1 MKNKAIA
8 LLCAG
13 ALLVGSSAS
22 AAGLSAR
29 RVVVQS
35 PISQSVTY
43 QSKSLQQIYFQLL
56 NKKVPCNSGSNA
68 GSQKPG
74 SGSNAGSQ
82 NPGSGSNT
90 GSQKPGSGSNTGSQ
104 NPGSGSNTGTQK
116 PGSGSSSNTG
126 SNTGSAAQQPSD
138 ADSVR
143 NQILQLVNQARAEAG
158 LQPLRTTSALN
169 SAAQTRAQ
177 ELSQV
182 YSHNRP
188 DGSSCFTVLGE
199 KGISYR
205 SAGENI
211 AIGYKTAQQV
221 FNAWMNSEGHRKNI
235 LSEKFTH
242 IGIGYTAQQGWT
254 QLFIAQ

>member
-74 SGSNAGSQ
+74 SGSSA
-82 NPGSGSNT
+82 
-90 GSQKPGSGSNTGSQ
+90 GSQ

-116 PGSGSSSNTG
+116 PGSGSS

>member
-90 GSQKPGSGSNTGSQ
+90 GSQ

-116 PGSGSSSNTG
+116 PGSGSS

-158 LQPLRTTSALN
+158 LQPLRTISALN

>member
-13 ALLVGSSAS
+13 ALLAGSSVPAS
-22 AAGLSAR
+22 AAAR
-29 RVVVQS
+29 RPAVQS

-43 QSKSLQQIYFQLL
+43 QSKSLQQLYFQLL
-56 NKKVPCNSGSNA
+56 NKKVPCAPSQKPGSSNNGGSGN
-68 GSQKPG
+68 QKPG
-74 SGSNAGSQ
+74 SGSN
-82 NPGSGSNT
+82 SG
-90 GSQKPGSGSNTGSQ
+90 GQQKPSSSNNGDSGN
-104 NPGSGSNTGTQK
+104 QK
-116 PGSGSSSNTG
+116 PGSGSSS
-126 SNTGSAAQQPSD
+126 SS

-143 NQILQLVNQARAEAG
+143 SQILKLVNQARAEAG
-158 LQPLRTTSALN
+158 LKPLSSSSALN

-177 ELSQV
+177 ELSQL

-205 SAGENI
+205 TAGENI
-211 AIGYKTAQQV
+211 AVGYQTAQQV

-235 LSEKFTH
+235 LSEKFTQM
-242 IGIGYTAQQGWT
+242 GVGYTAQQGWT
-254 QLFIAQ
+254 QLFIG

>member
-13 ALLVGSSAS
+13 ALLAGSSIPAS
-22 AAGLSAR
+22 AAAR
-29 RVVVQS
+29 RPAVQS

-43 QSKSLQQIYFQLL
+43 QSKSLQQLYFQLL
-56 NKKVPCNSGSNA
+56 NKKVPCA
-68 GSQKPG
+68 PSQKPG
-74 SGSNAGSQ
+74 SGSNSGSQ
-82 NPGSGSNT
+82 
-90 GSQKPGSGSNTGSQ
+90 QKPGSSNNGD
-104 NPGSGSNTGTQK
+104 SGNQK
-116 PGSGSSSNTG
+116 PGSGSSS
-126 SNTGSAAQQPSD
+126 SS

-143 NQILQLVNQARAEAG
+143 SQILKLVNQARAEAG
-158 LQPLRTTSALN
+158 LKPLSSSSALN

-177 ELSQV
+177 ELSQL

-205 SAGENI
+205 TAGENI
-211 AIGYKTAQQV
+211 AVGYQTAQQV

-235 LSEKFTH
+235 LSEKFTQM
-242 IGIGYTAQQGWT
+242 GVGYTAQQGWT
-254 QLFIAQ
+254 QLFIG

>member
-13 ALLVGSSAS
+13 ALLAGSSVPAS
-22 AAGLSAR
+22 AAAR
-29 RVVVQS
+29 RPAVQS

-43 QSKSLQQIYFQLL
+43 QSKSLQQLYFQLL
-56 NKKVPCNSGSNA
+56 NKKVPCAPS
-68 GSQKPG
+68 
-74 SGSNAGSQ
+74 
-82 NPGSGSNT
+82 
-90 GSQKPGSGSNTGSQ
+90 
-104 NPGSGSNTGTQK
+104 QK
-116 PGSGSSSNTG
+116 PGSGSSS
-126 SNTGSAAQQPSD
+126 SS

-143 NQILQLVNQARAEAG
+143 SQILKLVNQARAEAG
-158 LQPLRTTSALN
+158 LKPLSSSSALN

-177 ELSQV
+177 ELSQL

-205 SAGENI
+205 TAGENI
-211 AIGYKTAQQV
+211 AVGYQTAQQV

-235 LSEKFTH
+235 LSEKFTQM
-242 IGIGYTAQQGWT
+242 GVGYTAQQGWT
-254 QLFIAQ
+254 QLFIG

>member
-74 SGSNAGSQ
+74 SGSN
-82 NPGSGSNT
+82 
-90 GSQKPGSGSNTGSQ
+90 TGSQ

-116 PGSGSSSNTG
+116 PSSGSS

>member
-56 NKKVPCNSGSNA
+56 NKKVPCNSGS
-68 GSQKPG
+68 
-74 SGSNAGSQ
+74 GSNAGSQ
-82 NPGSGSNT
+82 NPGSGSSA

-104 NPGSGSNTGTQK
+104 N

>member
-74 SGSNAGSQ
+74 SGSSAGSQ
-82 NPGSGSNT
+82 NPGS
-90 GSQKPGSGSNTGSQ
+90 
-104 NPGSGSNTGTQK
+104 
-116 PGSGSSSNTG
+116 G

>member
-74 SGSNAGSQ
+74 SGSN
-82 NPGSGSNT
+82 
-90 GSQKPGSGSNTGSQ
+90 TGSQ

-116 PGSGSSSNTG
+116 PGSGSS

>member
-13 ALLVGSSAS
+13 ALLAGSSAS
-22 AAGLSAR
+22 AAGLPAR
-29 RVVVQS
+29 RAAVQS

-56 NKKVPCNSGSNA
+56 NKKVSCNPSAGSNSSSQQKPSSSNQGSSGQKPSSSTGSSSGSQ
-68 GSQKPG
+68 QKPDSSNQNG
-74 SGSNAGSQ
+74 SGSQS
-82 NPGSGSNT
+82 
-90 GSQKPGSGSNTGSQ
+90 
-104 NPGSGSNTGTQK
+104 
-116 PGSGSSSNTG
+116 SGSS
-126 SNTGSAAQQPSD
+126 AQQPSNT
-138 ADSVR
+138 DSVR
-143 NQILQLVNQARAEAG
+143 SQILKLVNQARAEAG
-158 LQPLRTTSALN
+158 LQPLSSTSALN

-188 DGSSCFTVLGE
+188 NGSSCFTVLGE

-205 SAGENI
+205 TAGENI

-235 LSEKFTH
+235 LSEKFTQ

-254 QLFIAQ
+254 QLFIG

>member
-13 ALLVGSSAS
+13 ALLAGSSVPAS
-22 AAGLSAR
+22 AAAR
-29 RVVVQS
+29 RPAVQS

-43 QSKSLQQIYFQLL
+43 QSKSLQQLYFQLL
-56 NKKVPCNSGSNA
+56 NKKVPCAPSQKPGSSNNGGS

-74 SGSNAGSQ
+74 SGSN
-82 NPGSGSNT
+82 SG
-90 GSQKPGSGSNTGSQ
+90 GQQKPGSSNNGD
-104 NPGSGSNTGTQK
+104 SGNQK
-116 PGSGSSSNTG
+116 PGSGSSS
-126 SNTGSAAQQPSD
+126 SS

-143 NQILQLVNQARAEAG
+143 SQILKLVNQARAEAG
-158 LQPLRTTSALN
+158 LKPLSSSSALN

-177 ELSQV
+177 ELSQL

-205 SAGENI
+205 TAGENI
-211 AIGYKTAQQV
+211 AVGYQTAQQV
-221 FNAWMNSEGHRKNI
+221 FNAWMNSEGHRNNI
-235 LSEKFTH
+235 LSEKFTQM
-242 IGIGYTAQQGWT
+242 GVGYTAQQGWT
-254 QLFIAQ
+254 QLFIG

>member
-13 ALLVGSSAS
+13 ALLAGSSAS
-22 AAGLSAR
+22 AAGLPAR
-29 RVVVQS
+29 RAAVQS

-56 NKKVPCNSGSNA
+56 NKKVSCNPSAGSNSSSQQKPSSGTGSSSGSQ
-68 GSQKPG
+68 QKPDSSNQNG
-74 SGSNAGSQ
+74 SGSQS
-82 NPGSGSNT
+82 
-90 GSQKPGSGSNTGSQ
+90 
-104 NPGSGSNTGTQK
+104 
-116 PGSGSSSNTG
+116 SGSS
-126 SNTGSAAQQPSD
+126 AQQPSNT
-138 ADSVR
+138 DSVR
-143 NQILQLVNQARAEAG
+143 SQILKLVNQARAEAG
-158 LQPLRTTSALN
+158 LQPLSSTSALN

-188 DGSSCFTVLGE
+188 NGSSCFTVLGE

-205 SAGENI
+205 TAGENI

-235 LSEKFTH
+235 LSEKFTQ

-254 QLFIAQ
+254 QLFIG

>member
-13 ALLVGSSAS
+13 ALLAGSSVPAS
-22 AAGLSAR
+22 AAAR
-29 RVVVQS
+29 RPAVQS

-43 QSKSLQQIYFQLL
+43 QSKSLQQLYFQLL
-56 NKKVPCNSGSNA
+56 NKKVPCAPSQKPGSSNNGGSGNQKPGSSNNGDS

-74 SGSNAGSQ
+74 SGSNSGGQ
-82 NPGSGSNT
+82 QKPGSSNNGDS
-90 GSQKPGSGSNTGSQ
+90 GSQKPGSGS
-104 NPGSGSNTGTQK
+104 
-116 PGSGSSSNTG
+116 SSS
-126 SNTGSAAQQPSD
+126 S

-143 NQILQLVNQARAEAG
+143 SQILKLVNQARAEAG
-158 LQPLRTTSALN
+158 LKPLSSSSALN

-177 ELSQV
+177 ELSQL
-182 YSHNRP
+182 YSHKRP

-205 SAGENI
+205 TAGENI
-211 AIGYKTAQQV
+211 AVGYQTAQQV

-235 LSEKFTH
+235 LSEKFTQM
-242 IGIGYTAQQGWT
+242 GVGYTAQQGWT
-254 QLFIAQ
+254 QLFIG

>member
-68 GSQKPG
+68 GSQ
-74 SGSNAGSQ
+74 
-82 NPGSGSNT
+82 NPGSGSSA
-90 GSQKPGSGSNTGSQ
+90 GSQKPGSGSNTG
-104 NPGSGSNTGTQK
+104 TQK
-116 PGSGSSSNTG
+116 PSSGSS

-242 IGIGYTAQQGWT
+242 IGIGYTAQQSWT